1 MNGSRT
7 HDLKNLK
14 VKKGQIEVKKMA
26 STLNINS
33 ELENRIYGVIY
44 GNACGDAIGLLTEF
58 MSKREA
64 KVYYGNKKEL
74 EYEMKVPDFHRERWK
89 TGDWTDD
96 TDQMILIILSIID
109 QQGEVSKTD
118 YAAKLQNWSLKG
130 FSELGDFA
138 GMGIGATTKKVLH
151 RENYLT
157 DPHQASL
164 NVWEELGR
172 QAAPNGALMRTSIL
186 GVFQYQSLEKV
197 IQNTVSICKVT
208 HADPRCVASCVALTT
223 AIALMLQ
230 RPVDLVKTNGEFKV
244 ELIID
249 RSYAEAC
256 RMLPDEKSQ
265 RDELRKYMYAK
276 KLTPLELDD
285 QRKMGYT
292 YKCLGAAFWAFKQTD
307 FRKALQ
313 KICMKGGDADTNGA
327 AAGALLGCKLGFRS
341 IPESWRQK
349 LCHKSWLDGHIQSFL
364 PLINLNQNEAIEK

>member
-1 MNGSRT
+1 
-7 HDLKNLK
+7 
-14 VKKGQIEVKKMA
+14 
-26 STLNINS
+26 
-33 ELENRIYGVIY
+33 
-44 GNACGDAIGLLTEF
+44 
-58 MSKREA
+58 
-64 KVYYGNKKEL
+64 
-74 EYEMKVPDFHRERWK
+74 
-89 TGDWTDD
+89 
-96 TDQMILIILSIID
+96 
-109 QQGEVSKTD
+109 
-118 YAAKLQNWSLKG
+118 
-130 FSELGDFA
+130 
-138 GMGIGATTKKVLH
+138 
-151 RENYLT
+151 
-157 DPHQASL
+157 
-164 NVWEELGR
+164 
-172 QAAPNGALMRTSIL
+172 
-186 GVFQYQSLEKV
+186 
-197 IQNTVSICKVT
+197 
-208 HADPRCVASCVALTT
+208 VASCVALTT

-230 RPVDLVKTNGEFKV
+230 KPVDLVNTNGEFKV